1 MQRPERSKDA
11 AFERNDRN
19 LLPNFGIGGD
29 MDVNTHSQE
38 TTADVGSASKLD
50 GYTIHLLKLDG
61 TVATVVKRRRD
72 ASAKLT
78 VEVRDRRSERRIPV
92 KLARNAR
99 SAKVAR
105 AAGEMKA
112 ELLQRTW
119 PAQLDGRSSRTRS

>member
-1 MQRPERSKDA
+1 
-11 AFERNDRN
+11 
-19 LLPNFGIGGD
+19 

-38 TTADVGSASKLD
+38 TAADVGSAGKLD

-61 TVATVVKRRRD
+61 TVATVVKRRREG
-72 ASAKLT
+72 SAKLT

-92 KLARNAR
+92 KLARNPR

-112 ELLQRTW
+112 ALLQRTRHGQ
-119 PAQLDGRSSRTRS
+119 PS